1 MTEFLN
7 NICFRAGDE
16 ITVNYYIGLH
26 QGPAWYKLL
35 WLRHVRTQKKWGDKD
50 IARFLERNYDMTMK
64 RIELP
69 PETDTLI
76 VPTPV
81 GATELE
87 LEEGDDDTKA

>member
-1 MTEFLN
+1 MRTE
-7 NICFRAGDE
+7 
-16 ITVNYYIGLH
+16 
-26 QGPAWYKLL
+26 
-35 WLRHVRTQKKWGDKD
+35 KKWGDKD

-69 PETDTLI
+69 LETDKLI

-87 LEEGDDDTKA
+87 LEEGDDDSGA

>member
-1 MTEFLN
+1 M
-7 NICFRAGDE
+7 
-16 ITVNYYIGLH
+16 
-26 QGPAWYKLL
+26 
-35 WLRHVRTQKKWGDKD
+35 RTDKKWGDKD

-69 PETDTLI
+69 LETDTLI

-87 LEEGDDDTKA
+87 LEEGDDDSGA

>member
-1 MTEFLN
+1 M
-7 NICFRAGDE
+7 
-16 ITVNYYIGLH
+16 
-26 QGPAWYKLL
+26 
-35 WLRHVRTQKKWGDKD
+35 
-50 IARFLERNYDMTMK
+50 ARFLERNYDMTMK

-69 PETDTLI
+69 PETDTLL